1 MTKRKYTAAD
11 IEQLLKLIENL
22 NIESLDTPIAV
33 DGDIKEATIG
43 DFVKDDGPTPDDIVI
58 VKETAKI
65 LIAAVEK
72 LSPRQQ
78 RIIKLRFGLETR
90 NPMTLEEVG
99 QMYGVTRERIRQIE
113 LKALNKLR
121 WILITKYKIKEGDL
135 R

>member
-1 MTKRKYTAAD
+1 MAKQKYTAAD

-22 NIESLDTPIAV
+22 NIESLDTPITV
-33 DGDIKEATIG
+33 DGDLKEATIG
-43 DFVKDDGPTPDDIVI
+43 DLVRDDGPTPDDIVI
-58 VKETAKI
+58 AKETTKI
-65 LIAAVEK
+65 LIDAVEK

-99 QMYGVTRERIRQIE
+99 QIYGVTRERIRQIE
-113 LKALNKLR
+113 LKALNKLK
-121 WILITKYKIKEGDL
+121 WLLITKYKIKEGDL